1 MSIHRGPKI
10 VTNGLVLALDAGSTK
25 SYPGTGNTWFD
36 RSGNNYNGTLT
47 NGPTFNSANGGTILF
62 DGTDDYVS
70 INADTTL
77 KTLQVP
83 MTILCWAKPTTS
95 KSYMA
100 IFSQYSDVVNNKLIK
115 LIRLDSNI
123 FRCFSSKSDGT
134 YQYFDMSISPTLNS
148 WNFFSFIISGTLSSA
163 SVIMGLNGVFENKGT
178 FASALSSNP
187 DMTVPVYIGT
197 IANNYLGMAEYF
209 QGNIA
214 NTLIYNRALST
225 SEVLQNFNAQRNRF
239 GI

>member
-1 MSIHRGPKI
+1 MNYGPKI
-10 VTNGLVLALDAGSTK
+10 ITNGLVLCLDAADRK
-25 SYPGTGNTWFD
+25 SYADSGNAWND
-36 RSGNNYNGTLT
+36 LSGNNLNGTLT
-47 NGPTFNSANGGTILF
+47 NGPTFSATNGGTILF
-62 DGTDDYVS
+62 DGTNDYVN
-70 INADTTL
+70 INANTTL

-83 MTILCWAKPTTS
+83 MTILCWAKPTTT

-134 YQYFDMSISPTLNS
+134 YQYFDMSINPTLNS
-148 WNFFSFIISGTLSSA
+148 WNFFSFIISGTISSA
-163 SVIMGLNGVFENKGT
+163 SVIMGLNSTFENKGA
-178 FASALSSNP
+178 FASALSSTP
-187 DMTVPVYIGT
+187 DTTVPVYIAT
-197 IANNYLGMAEYF
+197 IANNYVGMAEYF

-214 NTLIYNRALST
+214 NVLIYNRALST
-225 SEVLQNFNAQRNRF
+225 NEVLQNFNATRGRF

>member
-1 MSIHRGPKI
+1 MAFFRGPN
-10 VTNGLVLALDAGSTK
+10 VVRDGLVFYLDAANRKSFVNGS
-25 SYPGTGNTWFD
+25 NTWRD
-36 RSGNNYNGTLT
+36 LSGNNYNGTLT
-47 NGPTFNSANGGTILF
+47 NGPTFSSTNSGTILF
-62 DGTDDYVS
+62 DGTNDYVN

-100 IFSQYSDVVNNKLIK
+100 IFSQYSDVTNNKLIK

-134 YQYFDMSISPTLNS
+134 YQYFDMSINPVLNS

-163 SVIMGLNGVFENKGT
+163 SVIMGLNGTFENKGA
-178 FASALSSNP
+178 FASALSSTP

-197 IANNYLGMAEYF
+197 IANNYVGMAEYF

-214 NTLIYNRALST
+214 NTSIYNRALST
-225 SEVLQNFNAQRNRF
+225 SEVLQNYNATKTRF
-239 GI
+239 GL